1 MGLPDPVRDP
11 QFYAGVPLRR
21 FVAFLIDT
29 VVILII
35 MVGVLLVGALVGL
48 ATFGLGWVLIVP
60 AFALAGFVYRF
71 TLIRERS
78 ATLGMMAVGIE
89 LRGPDGERFDG
100 PMAAIHTLAYYTT
113 VYLPVLMVCGM
124 ILMVFN
130 PRRQL
135 LHDLPLGTAMINR
148 PE

>member
-1 MGLPDPVRDP
+1 
-11 QFYAGVPLRR
+11 
-21 FVAFLIDT
+21 
-29 VVILII
+29 
-35 MVGVLLVGALVGL
+35 
-48 ATFGLGWVLIVP
+48 
-60 AFALAGFVYRF
+60 
-71 TLIRERS
+71 
-78 ATLGMMAVGIE
+78 
-89 LRGPDGERFDG
+89 
-100 PMAAIHTLAYYTT
+100 MAAIHTLAYYTT